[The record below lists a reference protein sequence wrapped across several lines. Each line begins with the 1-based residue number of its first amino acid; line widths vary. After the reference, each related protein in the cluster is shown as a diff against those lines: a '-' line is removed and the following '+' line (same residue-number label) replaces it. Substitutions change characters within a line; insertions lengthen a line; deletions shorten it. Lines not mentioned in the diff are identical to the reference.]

1 MNMKLMVYEKTFPV
15 GDPNHLSVKYDV
27 EDIVCIKHHLYKDL
41 AKTDSYDLGEYKKSE
56 IFMEICFKNG
66 ETAMFPCSRWNLEF
80 VTE

>member
-1 MNMKLMVYEKTFPV
+1 MNAKLMVYLKTYPM
-15 GDPNHLSVKYDV
+15 GDPNFRSVKYDV

-66 ETAMFPCSRWNLEF
+66 DTAMFPCSTWNLEF
-80 VTE
+80 TS